1 MVPCI
6 KNPVHTC
13 STELLNAQQK
23 RPSKQ
28 SSKYT
33 EQLNNLTHNKG
44 EPGNAVE
51 HKQSQRTKQQVAQA
65 NK

>member
-1 MVPCI
+1 MVLCI
-6 KNPVHTC
+6 KKSVHTC

-44 EPGNAVE
+44 VPVNAVE
-51 HKQSQRTKQQVAQA
+51 HKQSQKTKQH
-65 NK
+65 